1 MNLFMLK
8 QNRRRLNH
16 KAVLPT
22 KVKLYAKGERL
33 QGCSPEG
40 FICLVSGRT
49 IVLAF
54 SRGTKY
60 VLAKEKPWTAVLP
73 SKEKKLSL
81 GEEVRIGSPGRERM
95 HAKGE
100 PLNCAFSRRFHLSGV
115 KENVRRGVLPRHK
128 ICLG

>member
-8 QNRRRLNH
+8 QNRRRLNP

-60 VLAKEKPWTAVLP
+60 VLAKEKLWVSVLP
-73 SKEKKLSL
+73 GEEKKLSL
-81 GEEVRIGSPGRERM
+81 GEEVRSGSPGGSQSACEGRNLE
-95 HAKGE
+95 
-100 PLNCAFSRRFHLSGV
+100 LY
-115 KENVRRGVLPRHK
+115 VLPGEKECMQRESP
-128 ICLG
+128 